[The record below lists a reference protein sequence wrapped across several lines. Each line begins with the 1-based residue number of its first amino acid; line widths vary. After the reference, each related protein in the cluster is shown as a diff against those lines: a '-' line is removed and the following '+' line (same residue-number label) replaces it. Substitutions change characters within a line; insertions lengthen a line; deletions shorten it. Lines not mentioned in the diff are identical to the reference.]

1 MKNLEIGNYIRAGTA
16 GIKKITAIT
25 KDVTG
30 TIKNVVDEKGMFVNI
45 KYISKAEPSIMKLI
59 ELGDYV
65 NGRKV
70 DRITNTGLGLD
81 YCEGCEMFMECI
93 LNEEEIVDVLTKE
106 QFNSRKFKVKGG

>member
-1 MKNLEIGNYIRAGTA
+1 MENLKIGNYIRAGTA

-30 TIKNVVDEKGMFVNI
+30 TIKNIIDEKGLFIDV
-45 KYISKAEPSIMKLI
+45 KYISKAEPTIMKLI

-65 NGRKV
+65 NGKRV
-70 DRITNTGLGLD
+70 DKITSTGLGL
-81 YCEGCEMFMECI
+81 GCCCGCGLFTECI

-106 QFNSRKFKVKGG
+106 QFDSRKFKM